1 VAFALKTWNAQT
13 NLKSKDQ
20 HMATKKKAPAKKA
33 VAKKAP
39 AKKAVAKKTP
49 AKKAP
54 VAKKAAAKKAVATK
68 APAKKVVA
76 KKAPAKKAPAKKAAV
91 AAPAAKPKAGV
102 KAKMTKT
109 AILNDIAES
118 TNLSRAQVA
127 SVMDELE
134 SVIER
139 HIRKRSVGEFTLPG
153 LLKIKAAK
161 RPATK
166 KRMGRNPATGE
177 EIVIAA
183 KPATTRVRISA
194 LKKLKDMIA

>member
-1 VAFALKTWNAQT
+1 
-13 NLKSKDQ
+13 
-20 HMATKKKAPAKKA
+20 MATQKKAP
-33 VAKKAP
+33 
-39 AKKAVAKKTP
+39 
-49 AKKAP
+49 
-54 VAKKAAAKKAVATK
+54 AKKAAAKKAPV
-68 APAKKVVA
+68 
-76 KKAPAKKAPAKKAAV
+76 KKAPVKKAAAKKAPAKKAA
-91 AAPAAKPKAGV
+91 AAPVKKAPSI

-109 AILNDIAES
+109 AILNEIATN
-118 TNLSRAQVA
+118 TNLSRAQVS

-177 EIVIAA
+177 EIVIPA
-183 KPATTRVRISA
+183 KPATTRVRVTA
-194 LKKLKDMIA
+194 LKKLKDMIV